1 MLHITNGDSAG
12 HGIAQSGIS
21 GTVLPWRDVLH
32 EGPVPAGLS
41 LREMRETRARFLAD
55 RGWATYDRAL
65 ADFARR
71 DAALA
76 DFRDHDE
83 VVLWFEHD
91 LYDQLQL
98 VRILDWF
105 ADQDLGRTALSLVA
119 VDRFPGVV
127 PFYGLGQLTPEQLA
141 TLFPTRRPVTRAQL
155 DLARA
160 AWDAFRSP
168 NPTAIER
175 LLEGDTTALPFLS
188 DALTRSLEEFPA
200 IGDGLSRTERQ
211 ALEGVLAGHTTP
223 GELFHAVLEREER
236 AFMGDLTFWNHLQEL
251 AAGPYPLVAPTDGAA
266 FAGPDS
272 IADPTPFARRPIDAT
287 EHGRAVAAGRADRIA
302 LNGIDRW
309 LGGVHLRGRSVP
321 WRRTDAGGRVRLVRV
336 A

>member
-1 MLHITNGDSAG
+1 MLHITNGDGAG
-12 HGIAQSGIS
+12 NGIAQSGIS

-41 LREMRETRARFLAD
+41 LRELRETRARFLAD

-71 DAALA
+71 DAILA
-76 DFRDHDE
+76 AFRDHDE

-98 VRILDWF
+98 VQILDWF
-105 ADQDLGRTALSLVA
+105 ADQDLGRTTLSLVA
-119 VDRFPGVV
+119 VDRYPGVV

-168 NPTAIER
+168 DPTAVER
-175 LLEGDTTALPFLS
+175 LLEGDTAALPFLS

-200 IGDGLSRTERQ
+200 VGNGLSRTERL

-223 GELFHAVLEREER
+223 GALFRAVIAREER
-236 AFMGDLTFWNHLQEL
+236 PYLGEL
-251 AAGPYPLVAPTDGAA
+251 ANGHHPLLAATGGGALA
-266 FAGPDS
+266 VPGS
-272 IADPTPFARRPIDAT
+272 ADDPIPFARRPIEVT
-287 EHGRAVAAGRADRIA
+287 THGRAVAAGRADRIA

-309 LGGVHLRGRSVP
+309 LGGVHLRGRWVP
-321 WRRTDAGGRVRLVRV
+321 WRRTDDGGHVRLVSV